1 MKPQKSPTSVPIVIP
16 SAADKPPPEPNNVSP
31 PSEGPEN
38 PVHSL
43 LSLIKEFCA
52 GGDFSRLK
60 AMCQENKELSA
71 KINQLESAYDQN
83 IQALTRSEN
92 KWQSE
97 HRRYEEADRVRA
109 DALEHLKQ
117 ERDVSQGLRDRVRH
131 MEEKVK
137 TAIATSKSWESQ
149 TMELTNSEKAKTTD
163 LKNAQQAIT
172 KVEGEL
178 QLRKEE
184 LASKTTELARVQDN
198 FKVIRSFVI
207 DLQSLA
213 DKGVLIQ
220 NLLANFFD
228 LALKHMEAF
237 LRSDLD
243 DACLADSATWIELRM
258 RVSSQQRIPLPA
270 SNSPGAKRMRIVAGL
285 VIFGEALA
293 DYIFRPT
300 HTAQDSELDDVLGRL
315 GTQNYLQEMYV
326 RAALLRVLPDRQRKN
341 QEAAV
346 KSVVTHVSDVLGVL
360 MPSSRRGEF
369 ESRLKLV
376 SDEICH
382 GWSQVQQLE
391 ERVRPSFSFDF
402 AEEWQPLPSSGPQTS
417 TKPNPSPST
426 QSTTQQQKNGRQTQQ
441 QPKPRPEVLTKEE
454 FKEVAWPAFLATN
467 PEQAQDGDGA
477 NSSSW
482 VSIHRGYVLT
492 KAQAKGA
499 EQERTAEEEASRRVR
514 KTIRQNDGNDPRQ
527 TQRKRRDSGIGGF
540 FHS

>member
-1 MKPQKSPTSVPIVIP
+1 MVMP
-16 SAADKPPPEPNNVSP
+16 SAADKPPPEPNNVSS

-38 PVHSL
+38 PVDSF
-43 LSLIKEFCA
+43 LSLIQEFCA

-60 AMCQENKELSA
+60 AMCQENKELNA

-83 IQALTRSEN
+83 IQALTS
-92 KWQSE
+92 
-97 HRRYEEADRVRA
+97 
-109 DALEHLKQ
+109 
-117 ERDVSQGLRDRVRH
+117 
-131 MEEKVK
+131 
-137 TAIATSKSWESQ
+137 
-149 TMELTNSEKAKTTD
+149 
-163 LKNAQQAIT
+163 
-172 KVEGEL
+172 
-178 QLRKEE
+178 
-184 LASKTTELARVQDN
+184 
-198 FKVIRSFVI
+198 
-207 DLQSLA
+207 
-213 DKGVLIQ
+213 Q

-228 LALKHMEAF
+228 LALKHMEVF
-237 LRSDLD
+237 LRGDLD